1 MAKNDKI
8 LIDGII
14 DERVELKTP
23 SDKRDEVFEF
33 FVFEQLLKDYDLS
46 NDEISFGS
54 VDGRNDGGIDGFFIF
69 VNGHLLTDT
78 DKFVWPK
85 SGSILEIWIITC
97 KHHDT
102 FKQAPLDNLVAS
114 ISELFDFSV
123 ENENLKGNYSEELLI
138 QRNNFK
144 IAYRKTSSKLT
155 SFKLN
160 FYYASRGNT
169 EDIGESIVSR
179 GGQLEHIAKDSF
191 GNCTTSFSFNGSTEL
206 IELYRKKPNFS
217 LELPFSDYLSSSETY
232 ILLAKLNDYY
242 NFITDQNKLRR
253 YLFDSNV
260 RDFMGLNRVNEDIKN
275 TLHNEKSPD
284 FWWLNN
290 GVTILA
296 TNAVIVGKSIQIQD
310 IQIVNGLQ
318 TSESIYRYFSSGGS
332 DTNNRSVL
340 VKVIVSNNIE
350 NRDEIIR
357 ATNNQTTVEL
367 AALHATDKIQRDIE
381 DALKLNDYFYERRT
395 NYYKNQG
402 IAPDKILTPLFIASG
417 FVNLILKAPE
427 QATNLKAKFM
437 RNEESYN
444 KVFSN
449 KTDLQV
455 WHKIATILKKT
466 DQFLETKRPSANS
479 SSEHFLKNRRQLLSF
494 LTISRLM
501 GDFNFN
507 VNNLINFNLSKL
519 TTEEFEKSW
528 KSLKESMPVQ
538 FSKSK
543 IKRRVFLSLCETLSK
558 NENVTGFERLHKTL
572 SIPYPN
578 FTEKRKFTPKRIEVN
593 KEFIDQ
599 VDMLLP
605 KQPWKPG
612 IHKELASKLS
622 CSESEIYAATNRLIS
637 DGKRYRQKDG
647 ILYDPENNIVGIDEE
662 RVDEKTMKLKERKN
676 TAANK

>member
-8 LIDGII
+8 LIDGIVDEII
-14 DERVELKTP
+14 DLKIP

-33 FVFEQLLKDYDLS
+33 FVFEQLLKDYDLAKE
-46 NDEISFGS
+46 EIAFGS

-78 DKFVWPK
+78 DKFIWPK
-85 SGSILEIWIITC
+85 SGSILEIWLITC

-114 ISELFDFSV
+114 VSELFDFSV
-123 ENENLKGNYSEELLI
+123 ENENLKGDYSDELLI
-138 QRNNFK
+138 QRSNFK
-144 IAYRKTSSKLT
+144 MAYRKTSSKLT

-160 FYYASRGNT
+160 YFYASRGNT

-179 GGQLEHIAKDSF
+179 GTQLEQIAMDSF
-191 GNCTTSFSFNGSTEL
+191 GNCKTSFSFCGSTEL
-206 IELYRKKPNFS
+206 IELYRKKPNFT

-232 ILLAKLNDYY
+232 ILLAKLKDYY

-275 TLHNEKSPD
+275 TLNNENSPD

-318 TSESIYRYFSSGGS
+318 TSESLYRYFSSGGI
-332 DTNNRSVL
+332 DAKNRSVL
-340 VKVIVSNNIE
+340 VKVIVSNNTE

-381 DALKLNDYFYERRT
+381 DALKLNDFFYERRT

-402 IAPDKILTPLFIASG
+402 IASDKILTPLYLASG
-417 FVNLILKAPE
+417 FVNLILKTPE

-437 RNEESYN
+437 RNEDSYN
-444 KVFSN
+444 KVFSH

-455 WHKIATILKKT
+455 WYKIASILKQT

-494 LTISRLM
+494 LTISKLI
-501 GDFNFN
+501 GDFNFS
-507 VNNLINFNLSKL
+507 VYDLINFDLSKL
-519 TTEEFEKSW
+519 NTSEFEKAW
-528 KSLKESMPVQ
+528 KLLKESMPVQ

-543 IKRRVFLSLCETLSK
+543 IKRGVFLTLCEIFSK
-558 NENVTGFERLHKTL
+558 NESITGYERLQKTL
-572 SIPYPN
+572 SIPYPSVTVKRN
-578 FTEKRKFTPKRIEVN
+578 FTPNKIEVS

-599 VDMLLP
+599 VEMLLP

-612 IHKELASKLS
+612 THKELALKLN
-622 CSESEIYAATNRLIS
+622 CSEKEIYAATNSLIS
-637 DGKRYRQKDG
+637 QGKRYRQKDG
-647 ILYDPENNIVGIDEE
+647 VLYDNENNIVGIDKE
-662 RVDEKTMKLKERKN
+662 RVDTKTMKLKQ
-676 TAANK
+676 

>member
-8 LIDGII
+8 LIDGIV
-14 DERVELKTP
+14 DERVELKIP

-33 FVFEQLLKDYDLS
+33 FVFEQLLKDYDLAKE
-46 NDEISFGS
+46 EISFGS

-69 VNGHLLTDT
+69 VNGHLLADT

-123 ENENLKGNYSEELLI
+123 ENENLKGDYSEELLI
-138 QRNNFK
+138 QRSNFK
-144 IAYRKTSSKLT
+144 MAYRKTSSKLT

-160 FYYASRGNT
+160 YFYASRGNT

-179 GGQLEHIAKDSF
+179 GGQLEQIAKDSF
-191 GNCTTSFSFNGSTEL
+191 GNCTTIFSFCGSTEL
-206 IELYRKKPNFS
+206 IELYRKKPNFT

-232 ILLAKLNDYY
+232 ILLAKLKDYY

-275 TLHNEKSPD
+275 TLHNENSPD

-318 TSESIYRYFSSGGS
+318 TSESLYRYFSSGGN
-332 DTNNRSVL
+332 DTKNRSVL
-340 VKVIVSNNIE
+340 VKVIVSNNTE

-381 DALKLNDYFYERRT
+381 DALKLNDFFYERRT

-402 IAPDKILTPLFIASG
+402 IAPDKILTPLFLASG

-437 RNEESYN
+437 RNEDSYN
-444 KVFSN
+444 KVFSH

-455 WHKIATILKKT
+455 WHKIATILKQT

-494 LTISRLM
+494 LTVSSLM
-501 GDFNFN
+501 GDFNFT
-507 VNNLINFNLSKL
+507 VNDLINYDLSKL
-519 TTEEFEKSW
+519 TTSQFEKAW
-528 KSLKESMPVQ
+528 NLLKESMPVQ

-543 IKRRVFLSLCETLSK
+543 IKRGLFLTLCEIFSK
-558 NENVTGFERLHKTL
+558 NENIIGFERLQKTM
-572 SIPYPN
+572 SIPYPSA
-578 FTEKRKFTPKRIEVN
+578 TVKRKFTPHIIEVS
-593 KEFIDQ
+593 KEFIEQ
-599 VDMLLP
+599 VEMLLP

-612 IHKELASKLS
+612 THKELALKLN
-622 CSESEIYAATNRLIS
+622 CSEKDVYVATNLLIS
-637 DGKRYRQKDG
+637 QGKRHRQKDG
-647 ILYDPENNIVGIDEE
+647 ILYDSENNIVGIDEE
-662 RVDEKTMKLKERKN
+662 RVDTITMKLKE
-676 TAANK
+676 

>member
-8 LIDGII
+8 LIDGIV
-14 DERVELKTP
+14 DERVELKIP

-33 FVFEQLLKDYDLS
+33 FVFEQLLKDYDLAKE
-46 NDEISFGS
+46 EISFGN

-69 VNGHLLTDT
+69 VNGHLLSDT

-123 ENENLKGNYSEELLI
+123 ENENLKGDYSEELLI
-138 QRNNFK
+138 QRSNFK
-144 IAYRKTSSKLT
+144 VAYRKTSSKLT

-160 FYYASRGNT
+160 YFYASRGNT

-179 GGQLEHIAKDSF
+179 GEQLEQIAKDCF
-191 GNCTTSFSFNGSTEL
+191 GNCTTSFSFCGSTEL
-206 IELYRKKPNFS
+206 IELYRKKPNFT
-217 LELPFSDYLSSSETY
+217 LELPFSDYLSSSQTY
-232 ILLAKLNDYY
+232 ILLAKLKDYY
-242 NFITDQNKLRR
+242 NFIADQNKLRR

-275 TLHNEKSPD
+275 TLHNENSPD

-318 TSESIYRYFSSGGS
+318 TSESLYRYFSSGGS
-332 DTNNRSVL
+332 DAKNRSVL
-340 VKVIVSNNIE
+340 VKVIVSNNTE

-381 DALKLNDYFYERRT
+381 DALKLNDFFYERRT

-402 IAPDKILTPLFIASG
+402 IAPDKILTPLYIASG

-427 QATNLKAKFM
+427 QATNLKTKFM

-444 KVFSN
+444 KVFSH

-455 WHKIATILKKT
+455 WHKIATILKHT

-494 LTISRLM
+494 LTVSKLI
-501 GDFNFN
+501 GDFNFS
-507 VNNLINFNLSKL
+507 VSDLINFNLSQL
-519 TTEEFEKSW
+519 TTSEFEKAW
-528 KSLKESMPVQ
+528 NLLKESIPVQ

-543 IKRRVFLSLCETLSK
+543 IKRGVFLSLCEIFSK
-558 NENVTGFERLHKTL
+558 NENIIGYERLQKTL
-572 SIPYPN
+572 SIPHPS
-578 FTEKRKFTPKRIEVN
+578 FDAKRKFTPHIIEVSN
-593 KEFIDQ
+593 EFIEQ
-599 VDMLLP
+599 VEMLLP

-612 IHKELASKLS
+612 THKELALKLN
-622 CSESEIYAATNRLIS
+622 CSEKEIFAATSRLIS
-637 DGKRYRQKDG
+637 QGKRHRQKDG
-647 ILYDPENNIVGIDEE
+647 VLYDNENNIVGIDEE
-662 RVDEKTMKLKERKN
+662 RVNAETMKLRE
-676 TAANK
+676 